1 MSENIFYPKDG
12 TNPFVKNLD
21 EYKKLYKQS
30 IDNPKDFFGNLAREN
45 IQWIEDFDS
54 VHNGDGGGTYNIE
67 VCKQCRCEACK

>member
-30 IDNPKDFFGNLAREN
+30 IDNPKDFLEILQEKTF
-45 IQWIEDFDS
+45 
-54 VHNGDGGGTYNIE
+54 NG
-67 VCKQCRCEACK
+67 